1 MQNKCK
7 LLENIGMKLMA
18 LLTNEPSFDRP
29 IPGQSLTAELGG
41 RPWQS
46 PPQYSTIDE
55 VMDFYMERMSA
66 EEFMLQAVDILEMGV
81 PVTTLANTIQLSS
94 VMQGLHNIDVGI
106 LVLPVIMET
115 IILTA
120 DTAGI
125 EYNTGLDK
133 DDTVAI
139 DSKNSEILSTIG
151 KLGDLVEEEEEDED
165 MEMPVEE
172 ELMEEPQMGI
182 MARR

>member
-1 MQNKCK
+1 MP
-7 LLENIGMKLMA
+7 ER
-18 LLTNEPSFDRP
+18 NEPLLDAP
-29 IPGQSLTAELGG
+29 IPGMSMTHEVGA
-41 RPWQS
+41 RPWQQPS
-46 PPQYSTIDE
+46 KYNTVEEASRYYIT
-55 VMDFYMERMSA
+55 RMQDKN
-66 EEFMLQAVDILEMGV
+66 FTDMLINVLEMGV

-94 VMQGLHNIDVGI
+94 VMQGLHNIDVGM

>member
-1 MQNKCK
+1 MP
-7 LLENIGMKLMA
+7 ER
-18 LLTNEPSFDRP
+18 NEPLLDAP
-29 IPGQSLTAELGG
+29 IPGMSMTHEVGA
-41 RPWQS
+41 RPWQQPS
-46 PPQYSTIDE
+46 KYSTVEEASRYYIT
-55 VMDFYMERMSA
+55 RMQDKN
-66 EEFMLQAVDILEMGV
+66 FTDMLINVLEMGV

-94 VMQGLHNIDVGI
+94 VMQGLHSIDVGM

-139 DSKNSEILSTIG
+139 DGKNSEILSTIG
-151 KLGDLVEEEEEDED
+151 KLGDLVEEEEDED
-165 MEMPVEE
+165 MEMPMEE
-172 ELMEEPQMGI
+172 ESMEEPQMGI

>member
-1 MQNKCK
+1 MP
-7 LLENIGMKLMA
+7 ER
-18 LLTNEPSFDRP
+18 NEPLLDAP
-29 IPGQSLTAELGG
+29 IPGMSMTHEVGA
-41 RPWQS
+41 RPWQQPS
-46 PPQYSTIDE
+46 KYSTVEEASRYYIT
-55 VMDFYMERMSA
+55 RMQDKT
-66 EEFMLQAVDILEMGV
+66 FTDMLVNVLEMGV

>member
-1 MQNKCK
+1 MP
-7 LLENIGMKLMA
+7 ER
-18 LLTNEPSFDRP
+18 NEPLLDAP
-29 IPGQSLTAELGG
+29 IPGMSMTHEVGA
-41 RPWQS
+41 RPWQQPS
-46 PPQYSTIDE
+46 KYNTVEEASRYYIT
-55 VMDFYMERMSA
+55 RMQDKT
-66 EEFMLQAVDILEMGV
+66 FTDMLVNVLEMGV

>member
-1 MQNKCK
+1 
-7 LLENIGMKLMA
+7 
-18 LLTNEPSFDRP
+18 
-29 IPGQSLTAELGG
+29 
-41 RPWQS
+41 
-46 PPQYSTIDE
+46 
-55 VMDFYMERMSA
+55 
-66 EEFMLQAVDILEMGV
+66 MGV

-151 KLGDLVEEEEEDED
+151 KLGDLVEEEEDED

>member
-1 MQNKCK
+1 MP
-7 LLENIGMKLMA
+7 ER
-18 LLTNEPSFDRP
+18 NEPLLDAP
-29 IPGQSLTAELGG
+29 IPGMSMTHEVGA
-41 RPWQS
+41 RPWQQPS
-46 PPQYSTIDE
+46 KYNTVEEASRYYIT
-55 VMDFYMERMSA
+55 RMQDKT
-66 EEFMLQAVDILEMGV
+66 FTDMLINVLEMGV

-151 KLGDLVEEEEEDED
+151 KLGDLVEEEDDED

>member
-1 MQNKCK
+1 MP
-7 LLENIGMKLMA
+7 ER
-18 LLTNEPSFDRP
+18 NEPLLDAP
-29 IPGQSLTAELGG
+29 IPGMSMTHEVGA
-41 RPWQS
+41 RPWQQPS
-46 PPQYSTIDE
+46 KYNTVEEASRYYIT
-55 VMDFYMERMSA
+55 RMQDKN
-66 EEFMLQAVDILEMGV
+66 FTDMLINVLEMGV

-94 VMQGLHNIDVGI
+94 VMQGLHSIDVGM

-133 DDTVAI
+133 DDTVAV

-165 MEMPVEE
+165 MEMPMEE
-172 ELMEEPQMGI
+172 ESMEEPQMGI

>member
-1 MQNKCK
+1 MP
-7 LLENIGMKLMA
+7 ER
-18 LLTNEPSFDRP
+18 NEPLLDAP
-29 IPGQSLTAELGG
+29 IPGMSMTHEVGA
-41 RPWQS
+41 RPWQQPS
-46 PPQYSTIDE
+46 KYNTVEEASRYYIT
-55 VMDFYMERMSA
+55 RMQDKN
-66 EEFMLQAVDILEMGV
+66 FTDMLINVLEMGV

-94 VMQGLHNIDVGI
+94 VMQGLHSIDVGM

-133 DDTVAI
+133 DDTVAV